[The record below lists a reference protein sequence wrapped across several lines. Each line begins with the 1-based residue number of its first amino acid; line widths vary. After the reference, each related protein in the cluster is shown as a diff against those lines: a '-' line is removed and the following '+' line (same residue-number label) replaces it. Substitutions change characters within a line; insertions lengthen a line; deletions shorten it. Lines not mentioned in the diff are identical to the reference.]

1 MARVERRE
9 QADEQ
14 DEDENSEEGEGDV
27 VAAETP
33 ARERPR
39 ALAFD
44 LGAALLRRQ
53 LGGGIESEFLLAG
66 GRHECLGSKK
76 SRCGGG
82 DCRRRTDGWSKW
94 LLQTRLCHVV
104 EQVGEHVAARIHP

>member
-14 DEDENSEEGEGDV
+14 DEDEDGEEGEGEV

-53 LGGGIESEFLLAG
+53 LGGGVEGEFLLAG
-66 GRHECLGSKK
+66 GRHECLGSEKG
-76 SRCGGG
+76 RCGGSS
-82 DCRRRTDGWSKW
+82 DCRRRTDG
-94 LLQTRLCHVV
+94 LDRYFRHVC
-104 EQVGEHVAARIHP
+104 AMSSNR